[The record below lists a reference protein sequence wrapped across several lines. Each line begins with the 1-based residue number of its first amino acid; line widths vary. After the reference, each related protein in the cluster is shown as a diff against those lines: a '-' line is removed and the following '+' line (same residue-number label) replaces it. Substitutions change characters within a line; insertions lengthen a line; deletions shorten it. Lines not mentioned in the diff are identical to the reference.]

1 MTNYIFLENYSSK
14 IGRLGLSKNV
24 FKFIGIKSIKD
35 FRDVLS
41 KDDKNSIHISFRNNV
56 VIYKI
61 NLAVKKGTNIHSVK
75 ESLTNTINNNL
86 LLVSDQFP
94 VQTNIRLSEKENR

>member
-1 MTNYIFLENYSSK
+1 MANYIFLQNYSSK
-14 IGRLGLSKNV
+14 VGCLGLSKNV
-24 FKFIGIKSIKD
+24 FKFIGVKSIKD
-35 FRDVLS
+35 FRDVLLE
-41 KDDKNSIHISFRNNV
+41 DDKNSVNVSFRNNL

-61 NLAVKKGTNIHSVK
+61 NLSVKKGTNLHSVR

-94 VQTNIRLSEKENR
+94 VQTNIKLTEKEYR

>member
-41 KDDKNSIHISFRNNV
+41 KDDKI
-56 VIYKI
+56 
-61 NLAVKKGTNIHSVK
+61 
-75 ESLTNTINNNL
+75 
-86 LLVSDQFP
+86 
-94 VQTNIRLSEKENR
+94 

>member
-14 IGRLGLSKNV
+14 IGRLGLAKNV

-61 NLAVKKGTNIHSVK
+61 NLAVKKGTNLHSVK